1 MNLRN
6 IKKDIDYVL
15 SAFVED
21 CATCVAVNPK
31 VSDGAAS
38 SLMEEAIDLYNELRD
53 KAAARKVEGNKKAY
67 YNALR
72 KEILERTD
80 ALYSKLS
87 AVVAGGEVELKAPKA
102 EKPAAKKVAAKK
114 AEPKAE
120 AKAEAKP
127 AEKKAPAKKAAPKAE
142 AAEKAEK
149 PAAAK
154 KPAAKKAAPK
164 AEAAEKAE
172 KPAAA
177 KKPAAKKAEPKVEA
191 AEKAEKPAA
200 AKKPAAKKAPAK
212 KAEPKAE

>member
-31 VSDGAAS
+31 VSDEAAA

-53 KAAARKVEGNKKAY
+53 KAAARKIEGNKKAY
-67 YNALR
+67 FNALR

-87 AVVAGGEVELKAPKA
+87 AVVAGGEVEAKKA
-102 EKPAAKKVAAKK
+102 EKPAV
-114 AEPKAE
+114 
-120 AKAEAKP
+120 
-127 AEKKAPAKKAAPKAE
+127 KKAPAKKAAPKAE
-142 AAEKAEK
+142 APKEE
-149 PAAAK
+149 
-154 KPAAKKAAPK
+154 AP
-164 AEAAEKAE
+164 
-172 KPAAA
+172 
-177 KKPAAKKAEPKVEA
+177 
-191 AEKAEKPAA
+191 KAEKPAA

-212 KAEPKAE
+212 KAEPKAEKAEEKPAAAKKPAAKKAAPKAEKPAAAKKPAAKKAPAKKAE

>member
-31 VSDGAAS
+31 VSDEAAS

-102 EKPAAKKVAAKK
+102 EKPAAKKAPAKK

-120 AKAEAKP
+120 KP
-127 AEKKAPAKKAAPKAE
+127 AEEKADKPAAKKAPAKKAAPKAE
-142 AAEKAEK
+142 AK
-149 PAAAK
+149 PAAEK
-154 KPAAKKAAPK
+154 KP
-164 AEAAEKAE
+164 
-172 KPAAA
+172 AA
-177 KKPAAKKAEPKVEA
+177 KKPAAKKAE
-191 AEKAEKPAA
+191 
-200 AKKPAAKKAPAK
+200 
-212 KAEPKAE
+212 